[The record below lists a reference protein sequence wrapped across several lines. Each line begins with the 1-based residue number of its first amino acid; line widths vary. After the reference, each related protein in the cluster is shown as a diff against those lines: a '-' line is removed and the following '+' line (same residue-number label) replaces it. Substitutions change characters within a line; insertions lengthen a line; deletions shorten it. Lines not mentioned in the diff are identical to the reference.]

1 LRYTNASLGFFPFSA
16 IIKGLRQTGFR
27 PCRTPLIGFLN
38 LSAELTSQMIR
49 RLIPSCKHSRGQ
61 GLQSLTLQWSAN
73 RFWLPCFFAVT
84 ISIRISSWTHLRIP
98 PLNRQTYICCD
109 YNLPKPLAASSRF
122 PFWDLASHGA
132 FVPWCRADRI
142 LSDFTPSKTKHN
154 SLDLLSFGVSGF
166 CRPVLTHF
174 LFQGFYPLRV
184 YSAYAAVP
192 RINEAVPLWSSYLL
206 P

>member
-1 LRYTNASLGFFPFSA
+1 
-16 IIKGLRQTGFR
+16 
-27 PCRTPLIGFLN
+27 
-38 LSAELTSQMIR
+38 MIR

-109 YNLPKPLAASSRF
+109 YNLSKPLAASSRF

-132 FVPWCRADRI
+132 FIPWCRADRI

-184 YSAYAAVP
+184 LLLQKLAFPITRRASPYGICALVVTSSSIP
-192 RINEAVPLWSSYLL
+192 RYPGLFFSPQSCL
-206 P
+206 PVTG